1 MFAITSVLNRI
12 RQIHLLSANNSY
24 LHKLDALTKLLVLAG
39 FIITVT
45 SFNYAHLERLL
56 YFACYLLL
64 LIRIS
69 GTPLATLYLPIFI
82 TLPIVLGV
90 GLLNFWL
97 GSETYIQFWGLS
109 IATKYVILVTLFVKS
124 VLTLGAT
131 TLLITT
137 TTTLDIYRSLYR
149 LRLPNILIL
158 QFILLFNYISV
169 LLQEAININN
179 AYSLR
184 SGKASIEFKDY
195 PYVLGQL
202 FLASYVRAQQVY
214 QAMLCRGFQQEY
226 RLPSIGKTN
235 WALLV
240 VNISVFI
247 YWRF

>member
-1 MFAITSVLNRI
+1 MFAITAVLNRI
-12 RQIHLLSANNSY
+12 RQIHLLSVNNSY
-24 LHKLDALTKLLVLAG
+24 VHKLDALTKLLILAG

-64 LIRIS
+64 LIRLS
-69 GTPLATLYLPIFI
+69 RTPLGIFSLPILI
-82 TLPIVLGV
+82 SLPIVLGV

-97 GSETYIQFWGLS
+97 GSETYIQFGRVH
-109 IATKYVILVTLFVKS
+109 IATKYVTLISLLVKS
-124 VLTLGAT
+124 VLTLSAT

-158 QFILLFNYISV
+158 QFMLLFNYISV
-169 LLQEAININN
+169 LLQEAVNINN

-195 PYVLGQL
+195 PYILGQL
-202 FLASYVRAQQVY
+202 FLASYSRAQQVY
-214 QAMLCRGFQQEY
+214 QAMLCRGFEQEY
-226 RLPSIGKTN
+226 SLPTTGRTN
-235 WALLV
+235 WLLIV
-240 VNISVFI
+240 VNIGVFI
-247 YWRF
+247 YWRL